1 MKIAFVA
8 ALLPLFA
15 RACKADLFH
24 SENGLSCDVTLTS
37 GDVIQ
42 AAIDNS
48 SPGDVICLEAGLY
61 NPSVTI
67 NINKSIELR
76 GPQSHVD
83 PRPNSSCKRFPVD
96 ETKEAVIDGGGNDHV
111 FNIVANDVT
120 IDGLMIKNTNS
131 DTIESTTNS
140 DVENTNIRYNII
152 TQSGDE
158 GIQLRDC
165 ESCVVE
171 FNHIF
176 DTDGDGINMCCGS
189 SNGIIRFNEVHEI
202 KSTNAAIWIYD
213 APIGNF
219 LVTDNLVYDVLNN
232 DGIKMGGQS
241 CASGDF
247 APNNSIERNMVYNTR
262 QDGITVYS
270 NNTTVKDN
278 EIYNSRSEN
287 GALYI
292 SCVNTADVTV
302 EGNFIHDND
311 YFSNTYGIRVG
322 KDNALPLVSTIRIND
337 NCITGNPR
345 GLINIVSGQLDAT
358 GNWWGANDGS
368 SPPGSGDSVEGNVNV
383 IGFLTDEPEEC
394 KRECITICKP
404 ELVCASKSKSS
415 SSKKSSSKKSSSKKS
430 PKEKIR
436 K

>member
-8 ALLPLFA
+8 AILLLFA
-15 RACKADLFH
+15 PAACKAGIFH

-37 GDVIQ
+37 GDDIQ
-42 AAIDNS
+42 AAIVAS
-48 SPGDVICLEAGLY
+48 FTGDVICLEAGLY
-61 NPSVTI
+61 EPSGTI

-83 PRPNSSCKRFPVD
+83 PRPNSSCKRFPID
-96 ETKEAVIDGGGNDHV
+96 ETKEAVIDGRGNDHV

-131 DTIESTTNS
+131 DTIESENNS
-140 DVENTNIRYNII
+140 NVKNTNIRYNII
-152 TQSGDE
+152 TQSKDE

-189 SNGIIRFNEVHEI
+189 TKGTIKSNEVHYI
-202 KSTNAAIWIYD
+202 RSPDAAIYIYSVPGT
-213 APIGNF
+213 ASEINI
-219 LVTDNLVYDVLNN
+219 LDNLVYDVFNN
-232 DGIKMGGQS
+232 DGIKMGSKG
-241 CASGDF
+241 CSGPS
-247 APNNSIERNMVYNTR
+247 PNGSIERNVVYNTR
-262 QDGITVYS
+262 QDGIAVYS
-270 NNTTVKDN
+270 TNTTVKDN

-292 SCVNTADVTV
+292 SCLNTADVTV

-345 GLINIVSGQLDAT
+345 GLINFVTGNLDAT
-358 GNWWGANDGS
+358 GNWWGANDGP

-383 IGFLTDEPEEC
+383 SGFLTDEPKEC

-404 ELVCASKSKSS
+404 ELICASKSKS
-415 SSKKSSSKKSSSKKS
+415 SSKKSSSKKSSKGR
-430 PKEKIR
+430 IR